1 MASDCSRQPS
11 QDSVQLEFSRGGWAI
26 HATAVLFLVTNLL
39 ACTPAEKRRDVT
51 AVIEGP
57 DRIAIGES
65 VMLIA
70 RLEYSDGTVFLTQ
83 PTANESVDW
92 SSSNPAVATIL
103 SVSGPER
110 RTGLLTGVAPGEAL
124 ITATPT
130 ATTTGTGRRIPGTL
144 RITVVE

>member
-1 MASDCSRQPS
+1 M
-11 QDSVQLEFSRGGWAI
+11 
-26 HATAVLFLVTNLL
+26 
-39 ACTPAEKRRDVT
+39 T

-65 VMLIA
+65 LMLIA
-70 RLEYSDGTVFLTQ
+70 RLEYSDGTLFLTQ

-103 SVSGPER
+103 SMSGPER
-110 RTGLLTGVAPGEAL
+110 RTGLPTGVAPGEAL
-124 ITATPT
+124 VTVTPT